1 MPDYS
6 QRVSDSFNER
16 MRLIRLRRKKE
27 NLRFWEEFRI
37 IPRWL
42 IVLVIV
48 LFLAAQATALFVNL
62 NAARFGGEI
71 FPPDLKNHPA
81 TASVA
86 LAGIVTAVSLVM
98 ASLIFMVAYVNRD
111 AKRRGMNSTL
121 WTLLVLILSPGWLI
135 IGFVIYFLMRAP
147 EAPMGWPSATAPP
160 LTFTFSG
167 LSLSWRVTAIAATE
181 KASLSS
187 TKSTSLSRFQPVFV
201 SSFSTAS
208 TGAIMTHF
216 GSTPLTACATMRAIG
231 CFPRRAALRSLVTI
245 KAAAPSLVPGALP
258 AVTVPS
264 LLNAGFSFASTSN
277 DVSSRGDSSYLMTMG
292 S

>member
-16 MRLIRLRRKKE
+16 MRLVRLRRKKE

-48 LFLAAQATALFVNL
+48 LFLMAQATALFVNL

-71 FPPDLKNHPA
+71 FPPELKNDPA
-81 TASVA
+81 LASLA

-121 WTLLVLILSPGWLI
+121 WTLLVLILSPVWLI
-135 IGFVIYFLMRAP
+135 IGFVIYFLMREPMPYSCPQCGKTVGARFNFCPNCKCNLHPSCPQCKREVVETDRFCPYCAYELGRP
-147 EAPMGWPSATAPP
+147 EPEVEIVA
-160 LTFTFSG
+160 
-167 LSLSWRVTAIAATE
+167 
-181 KASLSS
+181 KSS
-187 TKSTSLSRFQPVFV
+187 S
-201 SSFSTAS
+201 
-208 TGAIMTHF
+208 
-216 GSTPLTACATMRAIG
+216 
-231 CFPRRAALRSLVTI
+231 
-245 KAAAPSLVPGALP
+245 
-258 AVTVPS
+258 
-264 LLNAGFSFASTSN
+264 
-277 DVSSRGDSSYLMTMG
+277 
-292 S
+292 